1 MPHSRVPG
9 YPRPD
14 QEGDAAVDEPF
25 VGRTAELAELR
36 RQFELAMAS
45 QGRVVVLEGLAG
57 GGKTALIGR
66 FLQGWARRPETVL
79 VSGDET
85 ELALAGGLL
94 GQLVEQSGEAAGAEL
109 AALLAGG
116 HADPLSAGSAVLTLL
131 RARAGATPLVIVV
144 DDAQWGDDLSLRALS
159 FAARRLAAD
168 PVLCVVACRPDGLAR
183 LPAGLVRAAVE
194 RGARLALAGL
204 NTAEVTELA
213 ELTGL
218 TGLTELTGLTGPPG
232 AGRLPG
238 RAAERLREHTDGI
251 PLYVREL
258 LHNLPGQML
267 RAPGVALPAPRSLHA
282 LVGFRLTECTAD
294 AESLVVAAAVL
305 GADCDLA
312 DAAALA
318 GLDDPLPALQ
328 EAIGQRLLAEQP
340 VADGAGSRSRTR

>member
-1 MPHSRVPG
+1 M
-9 YPRPD
+9 
-14 QEGDAAVDEPF
+14 DEPF

-36 RQFELAMAS
+36 RQFELAMAG
-45 QGRVVVLEGLAG
+45 QGRVVVLEGPAG
-57 GGKTALIGR
+57 GGKTALIR
-66 FLQGWARRPETVL
+66 RCLPGWAGHAETVL
-79 VSGDET
+79 LSGDET

-94 GQLVEQSGEAAGAEL
+94 GQLVEHSGEAASAEL

-116 HADPLSAGSAVLTLL
+116 HADPLSAGSAMLTLL
-131 RARAGATPLVIVV
+131 RARSGATPLAIVV

-168 PVLCVVACRPDGLAR
+168 PVLCVVACRSGGLAR
-183 LPAGLVRAAVE
+183 LPAGLVRAAAE
-194 RGARLALAGL
+194 HGARLALAGL

-213 ELTGL
+213 ELTG
-218 TGLTELTGLTGPPG
+218 PPG
-232 AGRLPG
+232 VGRLPS

-258 LHNLPGQML
+258 LHDLPGQML
-267 RAPGVALPAPRSLHA
+267 RAPGVTLPAPRSLHA
-282 LVGFRLTECTAD
+282 LVGSRLTACTVD

-328 EAIGQRLLAEQP
+328 EAIGQRLLAEQSAAGRRRITFP
-340 VADGAGSRSRTR
+340 HALIRAAVYQDIGVARRAALHRAAAGLT